1 MHFLLGVSKFL
12 ISRLP
17 FPGWRP
23 QLTLSDAAEVR
34 LLVVTAE
41 KENKTMKSDWAQKA
55 FSKCPSHS
63 LIQTEI
69 PQFLCEVR
77 MKP

>member
-41 KENKTMKSDWAQKA
+41 KKTK
-55 FSKCPSHS
+55 
-63 LIQTEI
+63 L
-69 PQFLCEVR
+69 
-77 MKP
+77 